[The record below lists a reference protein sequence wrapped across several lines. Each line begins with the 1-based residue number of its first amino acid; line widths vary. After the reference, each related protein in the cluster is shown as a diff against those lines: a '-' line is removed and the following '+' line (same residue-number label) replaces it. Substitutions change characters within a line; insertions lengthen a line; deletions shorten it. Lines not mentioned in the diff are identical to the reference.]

1 MVSIKEEISPVT
13 ERTRGSGCVEV
24 HHRGGLNA
32 SIFEE
37 DFIASVNRR
46 NDSTR
51 QTYLVCPEQRSEN
64 SLLPSKNEIFLREV
78 IRRGELVE
86 MTSIREFIS
95 SHLQP
100 SSALDNNGMIL
111 YCCRSYPQQS
121 TW

>member
-1 MVSIKEEISPVT
+1 MVSTAEEISPVT

-51 QTYLVCPEQRSEN
+51 QSDLVCHQEAPGLFTPEYYLHSFRT
-64 SLLPSKNEIFLREV
+64 V
-78 IRRGELVE
+78 
-86 MTSIREFIS
+86 
-95 SHLQP
+95 H
-100 SSALDNNGMIL
+100 IL
-111 YCCRSYPQQS
+111 HAQYERYGQ
-121 TW
+121 